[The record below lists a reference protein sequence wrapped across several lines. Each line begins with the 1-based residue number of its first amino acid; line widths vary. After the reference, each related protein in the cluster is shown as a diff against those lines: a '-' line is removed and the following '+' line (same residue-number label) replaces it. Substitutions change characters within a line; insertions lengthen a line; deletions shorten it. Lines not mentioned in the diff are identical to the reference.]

1 MNLQAIPRAAFQG
14 AHHGTAGVRRKIR
27 PGSGSL
33 RSVADHHRF
42 CWSQR
47 MHKVPRIPLI
57 NDFYHQYL
65 IDQKSTTFVRNVSK
79 HYALGTLERLAGH
92 NQRLTRRAAVLAIG
106 LVGDYD
112 SNATLGRALVDND
125 RGVRMIADN
134 GIRLLWCRWGTSSQ
148 RRRLNTVI
156 RMNAAHRHTEAI
168 RLATQLIDTA
178 GELPEAW
185 NQRAVAYF
193 GLGLFE
199 ASIRDCQQTLEMNP
213 YHFVAAASMG
223 QCHLQLGDR
232 RSALESFRWAMRLNP
247 GLETARAQ
255 VLHLER
261 TLHNHE

>member
-1 MNLQAIPRAAFQG
+1 
-14 AHHGTAGVRRKIR
+14 
-27 PGSGSL
+27 
-33 RSVADHHRF
+33 
-42 CWSQR
+42 

-65 IDQKSTTFVRNVSK
+65 IDQKATTFVRSVSK
-79 HYALGTLERLAGH
+79 HYTTGTLERLADH
-92 NQRLTRRAAVLAIG
+92 NQRLTRRAAVLAVGLIG
-106 LVGDYD
+106 DFD
-112 SNATLGRALVDND
+112 SNATLGRALTDTD

-156 RMNAAHRHTEAI
+156 RMNAAHRHTDAL
-168 RLATQLIDTA
+168 RLASQLIDTA
-178 GELPEAW
+178 GDLSEAW

-193 GLGLFE
+193 GLGQFE
-199 ASIRDCQQTLEMNP
+199 ASIRDCRQTLEMNP

-247 GLETARAQ
+247 CMETARAQ

-261 TLHNHE
+261 TLHNQE